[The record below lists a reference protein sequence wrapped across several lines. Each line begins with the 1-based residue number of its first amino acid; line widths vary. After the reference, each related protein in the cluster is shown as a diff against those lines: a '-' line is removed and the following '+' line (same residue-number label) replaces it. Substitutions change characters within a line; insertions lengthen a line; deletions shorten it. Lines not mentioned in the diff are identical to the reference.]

1 MNSYRK
7 RHRVIRQSQWL
18 PASTYY
24 FLSSAL
30 AIAVFFAVW
39 AILNDAG
46 EESPWIPAGLAASV
60 LLIAAGVMREVLL
73 RRIRTKRITE
83 QMRLDRTLLSAPLV
97 RNPSNPDKLTIEQN
111 AAILSE
117 IQQKSD
123 AAKVLSSIPASHREV
138 FELCE
143 HYLALVDG
151 ELPHVAIGSPRLRPL
166 TKGREYAARFHRYHM
181 LRWAEMETLSLA
193 KSAASEP
200 DLSRKLERAS
210 YVLAALEIAISHY
223 PNEVK
228 FRESGDAVK
237 DLLASLRAR
246 ALIDRAK
253 DAKFLGDTEEFR
265 SLSIGAAALIEEREK
280 AEGTSSP
287 VFEALLDEIRN
298 LEGDTVP

>member
-1 MNSYRK
+1 M
-7 RHRVIRQSQWL
+7 
-18 PASTYY
+18 
-24 FLSSAL
+24 
-30 AIAVFFAVW
+30 FFVVW
-39 AILNDAG
+39 AILNDVG
-46 EESPWIPAGLAASV
+46 EESPWIPAGLAASA

-73 RRIRTKRITE
+73 RRIRTRRIIE
-83 QMRLDRTLLSAPLV
+83 QMRLDRTLLSVPNV
-97 RNPSNPDKLTIEQN
+97 RNPPNPDKLTIEQS

-166 TKGREYAARFHRYHM
+166 TKGRDYAARFHRYHM
-181 LRWAEMETLSLA
+181 LRWAEMETRSLA
-193 KSAASEP
+193 QSAASET

-210 YVLAALEIAISHY
+210 QGLAALEIAISHY
-223 PNEVK
+223 PDEMK
-228 FRESGDAVK
+228 LRESGQAVK

-246 ALIDRAK
+246 ALVDRAK
-253 DAKFLGDTEEFR
+253 DAKFLGDVEEFR
-265 SLSIGAAALIEEREK
+265 SLTAGAAALIEEREK
-280 AEGTSSP
+280 AEGTSNP

-298 LEGDTVP
+298 LEEDRVP